1 MRYLS
6 GLLLGAA
13 LVMAITTKEHPHPV
27 TYALIGAGLLVG
39 GIDLL
44 TRRKDN

>member
-13 LVMAITTKEHPHPV
+13 LVMAITTEERPV